1 MSTNHKLMSDLDFFC
16 KKAGQNY
23 NMRQDFYQLAS
34 LIVKQNAILSKT
46 AAAMGVQLPL
56 DETQVLVTLMAMQ
69 ATGHSELG
77 VIEFTAADYNS
88 KHGFDGNPIELKNL
102 SAQQAQHIMDILA
115 VEPVDRG
122 SDYAH
127 WSINFDS
134 QDASP
139 AVLFEASA
147 GDKLLINKDTGHVG
161 YFRSHDN
168 GRGGD
173 MEQMSRAL
181 IGNVNVA
188 IAGCMLE

>member
-46 AAAMGVQLPL
+46 AAAMGVQFPL
-56 DETQVLVTLMAMQ
+56 DETQVLATLMAMH
-69 ATGHSELG
+69 ACGHSELG
-77 VIEFTAADYNS
+77 VIEFTAADYNP
-88 KHGFDGNPIELKNL
+88 KHGFDGSPVEIKNITPE
-102 SAQQAQHIMDILA
+102 QARHVMDIL
-115 VEPVDRG
+115 ELSPVDRG

-127 WSINFDS
+127 WTINFDP

-139 AVLFEASA
+139 AALFEASA